1 MIVGVLVIVWV
12 VVLRMLAQ
20 KKEVED
26 RQKAG
31 LVVPGPASYETLTK
45 KLGEVSERLAA
56 IESDYNRLSQRVGGQ
71 RL

>member
-12 VVLRMLAQ
+12 LVLRSLAQ
-20 KKEVED
+20 KKEQED

-31 LVVPGPASYETLTK
+31 LVVPGPASYETLTEK
-45 KLGEVSERLAA
+45 FGEVSERLAA
-56 IESDYNRLSQRVGGQ
+56 IESDYDRLSQRLGGQ